1 MNVIRN
7 FLTMATLT
15 IVCISVIDA
24 TPVFADTKKSFKT
37 AKVKTYQEMEFIRT
51 FSGKTRQQV
60 SNILGAPD
68 RREQSVKPTNVDYV
82 IGQPAAN
89 TSPTNIEMWYYNGV
103 VEYAKKKTYKTTE
116 LTFVN
121 DHCANVAFF
130 NARQCR
136 HEIC

>member
-1 MNVIRN
+1 MQMMRK
-7 FLTMATLT
+7 FLTATALAMA
-15 IVCISVIDA
+15 CISVIVA
-24 TPVFADTKKSFKT
+24 SPVFAETKKPSKT
-37 AKVKTYQEMEFIRT
+37 AKIKTYQEMEFLRT

-60 SNILGAPD
+60 SNILGTPD

-82 IGQPAAN
+82 IGQPTAN

-130 NARQCR
+130 NNK
-136 HEIC
+136 